1 MIMHSRIIELT
12 DEEHTEDEWM
22 CFFDIPEWFYGPIAD
37 YAIESED
44 RDEDLNWLRES
55 LEGSAELEGNKL
67 TFRKDAA
74 VRHFAGRY
82 EAFVQ
87 QMADIQSVTLEEFAG
102 VSGNFS
108 LQMHT
113 LNSFYNDEFDF
124 YIYHNNSFMTLDEW
138 IREADLTHPFF
149 VGRTFD
155 YHY

>member
-1 MIMHSRIIELT
+1 MRTSHLMIRKRILEEKSKITDEQFFASREYGGYLT
-12 DEEHTEDEWM
+12 DITE
-22 CFFDIPEWFYGPIAD
+22 
-37 YAIESED
+37 
-44 RDEDLNWLRES
+44 
-55 LEGSAELEGNKL
+55 SATKRYN
-67 TFRKDAA
+67 RA
-74 VRHFAGRY
+74 VRVY
-82 EAFVQ
+82 VK
-87 QMADIQSVTLEEFAG
+87 AG

-113 LNSFYNDEFDF
+113 LNSLYNDEFDF